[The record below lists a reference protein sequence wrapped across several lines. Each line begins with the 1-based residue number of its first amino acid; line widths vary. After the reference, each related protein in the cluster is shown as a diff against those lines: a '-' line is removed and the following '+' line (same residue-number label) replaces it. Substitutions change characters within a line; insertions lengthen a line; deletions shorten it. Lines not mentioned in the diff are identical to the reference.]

1 MPWSYP
7 DNVPASM
14 KYLKPSIQKKGI
26 AIANHVLETTGD
38 EGKAI
43 AIGISKA
50 KSVHD
55 KKSLVKLA
63 SQENSEKEL
72 LYRKRKRTQV
82 LKTQQ
87 TENYTNY
94 IGTDPETHARETLEK
109 IDIKLNA

>member
-14 KYLKPSIQKKGI
+14 KYLKPSIQKKAI
-26 AIANHVLETTGD
+26 AISNHVLQATGD

-55 KKSLVKLA
+55 KKSLVKVAYVGGAAAYLHHKHKVGA
-63 SQENSEKEL
+63 SLQSKE
-72 LYRKRKRTQV
+72 YKNGKEG
-82 LKTQQ
+82 LK
-87 TENYTNY
+87 
-94 IGTDPETHARETLEK
+94 
-109 IDIKLNA
+109 